1 MNIDFLFKKQLSLR
15 GGLKQMTWLIGFY
28 LILFSLISFGFSFYD
43 YLQTSHSVTAYPV
56 MMLFVKEFKL
66 LILFLLTKKWV
77 THCYLNGF
85 VEGYLEEKQLT
96 IRGFCLQT
104 GIPRSYVRVKNGHL
118 KLYKWA
124 IQTFVTYFDEH
135 EIKSFESAEVESP
148 AKTVLSIL
156 GIIIVFTLGMLALHV
171 LPELFAVC

>member
-1 MNIDFLFKKQLSLR
+1 MDFLFKKQLSLR
-15 GGLKQMTWLIGFY
+15 GSLKQMTWLNSFY
-28 LILFSLISFGFSFYD
+28 LILFSLISFGFFFYD
-43 YLQTSHSVTAYPV
+43 YLQTSQPVTVYPV
-56 MMLFVKEFKL
+56 MLLFLKKFKL

-96 IRGFCLQT
+96 IREFCLQT

-118 KLYKWA
+118 KLDKRA
-124 IQTFVTYFDEH
+124 IQAFVTYFDEH
-135 EIKSFESAEVESP
+135 EIKSFESAEAESP

-156 GIIIVFTLGMLALHV
+156 GIIIVCTLGILALHV
-171 LPELFAVC
+171 LPELFAGR